1 MKIKKSM
8 VFLTMFVLL
17 FAFTGCRNES
27 ICTDENKQTE
37 STALEISE
45 DGTVEME
52 INSMTEPDNILPE
65 NKSIFLSIS
74 SKEDTDVSLQYT
86 YDTYGKDGALF
97 CCELKEKNGVKTT
110 LEPLSSFYLSQTS
123 EENYKETWLT
133 NGVFLKKGENVFYLN
148 GKDQTFPYR
157 MILKVTFFEPE
168 KIDSI
173 ILYPIEK

>member
-37 STALEISE
+37 NTASDQVIYNQKDLQNPQKLEISE

-52 INSMTEPDNILPE
+52 INSMTEP
-65 NKSIFLSIS
+65 
-74 SKEDTDVSLQYT
+74 
-86 YDTYGKDGALF
+86 
-97 CCELKEKNGVKTT
+97 
-110 LEPLSSFYLSQTS
+110 
-123 EENYKETWLT
+123 
-133 NGVFLKKGENVFYLN
+133 
-148 GKDQTFPYR
+148 
-157 MILKVTFFEPE
+157 E

>member
-1 MKIKKSM
+1 MNEKIRKHIFFYGRVQGVGFRYYSVYKSRQLG
-8 VFLTMFVLL
+8 LTGWV
-17 FAFTGCRNES
+17 RN
-27 ICTDENKQTE
+27 
-37 STALEISE
+37 LY

-52 INSMTEPDNILPE
+52 IKSMTEPDNILPE
-65 NKSIFLSIS
+65 NKSIFLSIT
-74 SKEDTDVSLQYT
+74 SKKDTDVSLQYT
-86 YDTYGKDGALF
+86 YDTYGKEGALF

-168 KIDSI
+168 KIDSV

>member
-17 FAFTGCRNES
+17 FAFTGCRNEN

-37 STALEISE
+37 STASDKVIYNQKDLQNPQKLEISE

-52 INSMTEPDNILPE
+52 INSMTEPD
-65 NKSIFLSIS
+65 
-74 SKEDTDVSLQYT
+74 
-86 YDTYGKDGALF
+86 
-97 CCELKEKNGVKTT
+97 
-110 LEPLSSFYLSQTS
+110 
-123 EENYKETWLT
+123 
-133 NGVFLKKGENVFYLN
+133 
-148 GKDQTFPYR
+148 
-157 MILKVTFFEPE
+157 